1 MAAWKRDFILAGLKC
16 VFCLQC
22 FILLWFLLNRH
33 PAYFQLLG
41 AFIYLFIFFYIW
53 WPTYE
58 LKSNLKPVSV
68 LSLVLTCAA
77 LISPRKYVQFWHQ
90 TRRGLP
96 WASTGISRLSEH
108 CSMWNDLFFPSLSF
122 TLFNTPFFGWGHGKC
137 PHAVMF
143 STLCAA
149 QLKTYNTYEYLLY
162 KYRRSFK
169 VSR

>member
-1 MAAWKRDFILAGLKC
+1 MCILSP
-16 VFCLQC
+16 VFHSVVVPPEQTPCIFPTVRC
-22 FILLWFLLNRH
+22 
-33 PAYFQLLG
+33 
-41 AFIYLFIFFYIW
+41 IYLFIYFF
-53 WPTYE
+53 
-58 LKSNLKPVSV
+58 LHLVANLWAKIQFKTCIGAVTCADLCSPDISQEICA
-68 LSLVLTCAA
+68 VLTSDQKRTPMS
-77 LISPRKYVQFWHQ
+77 LDWHQ
-90 TRRGLP
+90 PPLWTLLHVK
-96 WASTGISRLSEH
+96 WS
-108 CSMWNDLFFPSLSF
+108 FFPPSLSF